1 MSLANFNSLD
11 LFRLE
16 ICVTWKFQ
24 QKKTQPQAKFYQLRF
39 VSLGSCVAWKFVS
52 LENLELEFCGTFNL
66 RAKSRKSFR
75 IFLIEKN
82 KISGEETS

>member
-1 MSLANFNSLD
+1 MSLGNFNKKKLSHKRSFINLD
-11 LFRLE
+11 LFHLE
-16 ICVTWKFQ
+16 
-24 QKKTQPQAKFYQLRF
+24 
-39 VSLGSCVAWKFVS
+39 SCVAWKFVS